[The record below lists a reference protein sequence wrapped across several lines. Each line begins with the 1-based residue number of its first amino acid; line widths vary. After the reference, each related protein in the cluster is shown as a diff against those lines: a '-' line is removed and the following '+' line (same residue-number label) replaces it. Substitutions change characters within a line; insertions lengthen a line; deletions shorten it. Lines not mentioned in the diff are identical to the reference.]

1 MKKIILFASLIFS
14 TSFYS
19 QGFDNGVLEENNRI
33 KLLEELSQLSGIKID
48 KMSVLVVNFYIKPE
62 TEPNGS
68 CIDYYTNDYAYK
80 RFIKKNKNIV
90 QFFITEQSY
99 IYNRKNVLE
108 DKNDE
113 IKKLLFEK
121 AMPCGNYIIIKP
133 TGEFIRKFGEYRQD
147 EIPKLI
153 KQ

>member
-1 MKKIILFASLIFS
+1 MKKFILYTLLTFS

-19 QGFDNGVLEENNRI
+19 QDFDRGFLEENNRI

-48 KMSVLVVNFYIKPE
+48 KMNVVVVNFYTMPK

-68 CIDYYTNDYAYK
+68 CIDYYTNNYGYLK
-80 RFIKKNKNIV
+80 FIKKNKNIV
-90 QFFITEQSY
+90 QFFITERSY
-99 IYNRKNVLE
+99 VYSRKNVLE

-113 IKKLLFEK
+113 IKKMLFEK
-121 AMPCGNYIIIKP
+121 AKSCGNYIVIKP
-133 TGEFIRKFGEYRQD
+133 TGEFTRKFGEYRQD

>member
-1 MKKIILFASLIFS
+1 MKKFILYTLLTFS

-19 QGFDNGVLEENNRI
+19 QDFDRGVLEENNRI
-33 KLLEELSQLSGIKID
+33 KLLEALSQLSGIKID
-48 KMSVLVVNFYIKPE
+48 KMNVVVVNFYTKPK

-68 CIDYYTNDYAYK
+68 CIDYYTNDYVYLK
-80 RFIKKNKNIV
+80 FIKKNKNIV
-90 QFFITEQSY
+90 QFFITERSY
-99 IYNRKNVLE
+99 VYSRKNVLE

-113 IKKLLFEK
+113 IKKMLFENAK
-121 AMPCGNYIIIKP
+121 SCGNYIIIKP

>member
-1 MKKIILFASLIFS
+1 MKNILLFASLIFG

-19 QGFDNGVLEENNRI
+19 QGFEKGVLEENNRI
-33 KLLEELSQLSGIKID
+33 ELLGELAELSGIKID
-48 KMSVLVVNFYIKPE
+48 KMSILVLNFYIKPE

-99 IYNRKNVLE
+99 VYNRRNVLE

-121 AMPCGNYIIIKP
+121 AMSCGNYIIIKP
-133 TGEFIRKFGEYRQD
+133 NGEFIRKFGEYRQD

>member
-1 MKKIILFASLIFS
+1 MKKIILFALLIFS

-33 KLLEELSQLSGIKID
+33 KLLEELLQLSGIKID
-48 KMSVLVVNFYIKPE
+48 KMSVVIVNFYIKPK

-68 CIDYYTNDYAYK
+68 CIDY
-80 RFIKKNKNIV
+80 
-90 QFFITEQSY
+90 QQSY
-99 IYNRKNVLE
+99 FYNRKNVLE

-121 AMPCGNYIIIKP
+121 AKSCGNYIIIKP
-133 TGEFIRKFGEYRQD
+133 TGEFIRKLGEYRQD

-153 KQ
+153 RQ

>member
-1 MKKIILFASLIFS
+1 MKKIILFALLIFS

-33 KLLEELSQLSGIKID
+33 KLLEELSQFSGIKID
-48 KMSVLVVNFYIKPE
+48 KMSVVIVNFYIKPK

-99 IYNRKNVLE
+99 FYNRKNVLE

-121 AMPCGNYIIIKP
+121 AKSCGNYIIIKP
-133 TGEFIRKFGEYRQD
+133 TGEFIRKLGEYRQD

-153 KQ
+153 RQ